1 MRSFTSRQ
9 KSWAS
14 LANMVIKH
22 GTAAT
27 AKSNY
32 TASSAL
38 NTANGSIASFIQV
51 PTQNIGRGLTFSP
64 TGQLLLHYGQVG
76 VCGGG
81 AAFFEVANSIWQMKR
96 PHLASG
102 IWRMASGVWRALG
115 RE

>member
-27 AKSNY
+27 GKSNY

-81 AAFFEVANSIWQMKR
+81 AAFFGSE
-96 PHLASG
+96 
-102 IWRMASGVWRALG
+102 
-115 RE
+115 